1 MKVKFRDAHM
11 TCYIVVASTPRDLI
25 KWSYDGLKSMTAKI
39 IIKYIYIYIYI
50 NIVRKYDSLDI

>member
-39 IIKYIYIYIYI
+39 IKKKKKKEYC
-50 NIVRKYDSLDI
+50 RKI

>member
-11 TCYIVVASTPRDLI
+11 TCYVVVASTPRDLI

-39 IIKYIYIYIYI
+39 IIIIIIIIIIYCEKI
-50 NIVRKYDSLDI
+50 